1 MADKLQEA
9 IENDDAKSVLI
20 ILQQNDYLLNDFQVI
35 TPFSV
40 PFCTPF
46 FTNNYFCCGMVNQ

>member
-1 MADKLQEA
+1 MAEKLQEA

-35 TPFSV
+35 SPFSEL
-40 PFCTPF
+40 PFCTTIF
-46 FTNNYFCCGMVNQ
+46 YKQLFLLWNG